1 MAVEKEAL
9 GFHSIAEKLQG
20 HWEVA
25 AGWEQRTREE
35 EGPGCRRAE
44 VRPSRQY

>member
-1 MAVEKEAL
+1 MAVEKEAA
-9 GFHSIAEKLQG
+9 GFHSIAEKLQD
-20 HWEVA
+20 HWEVV
-25 AGWEQRTREE
+25 AGWEQRTQE